1 MSRIHSRRRGR
12 AGSQRPYPW
21 TRPEWVTVDADEAT
35 EQAVRLAKSGLSSA
49 QVGAQ
54 LRDGYAIPS
63 VRLVTGKRLGT
74 LLHDNG
80 IKGDIP
86 EDIEA
91 LLKRVVK
98 LQRHLS
104 QNPKDL
110 ANRRGLNLMESR
122 IRRLAIY
129 YRQHKVLPE
138 TWSYSATRAVL
149 QVE

>member
-1 MSRIHSRRRGR
+1 VSRIHSGRRGR
-12 AGSQRPYPW
+12 SGSQRPYPW
-21 TRPEWVTVDADEAT
+21 TRPAWVTIEADEAT

-63 VRLVTGKRLGT
+63 VRLVTGKRLST
-74 LLHDNG
+74 LLQENG
-80 IKGDIP
+80 VKGDIP

-122 IRRLAIY
+122 IRRLATY